1 MKVTQNE
8 GVKSRNTEME
18 EASKGEFET
27 DAAKK
32 TARAGEHLH
41 VELKASSDRLCAWRK
56 PRPTLAK

>member
-1 MKVTQNE
+1 
-8 GVKSRNTEME
+8 ME

-56 PRPTLAK
+56 PSPTLAK